1 MLCSCGPKGRGGLL
15 RIGGEEGQNKQK
27 KMYLSIILIPL
38 ISAISAG
45 LFGRYLGS
53 KGAGIFTTT
62 SIGITSLLS

>member
-1 MLCSCGPKGRGGLL
+1 
-15 RIGGEEGQNKQK
+15 
-27 KMYLSIILIPL
+27 MYLSIILIPL
-38 ISAISAG
+38 ISAASAG